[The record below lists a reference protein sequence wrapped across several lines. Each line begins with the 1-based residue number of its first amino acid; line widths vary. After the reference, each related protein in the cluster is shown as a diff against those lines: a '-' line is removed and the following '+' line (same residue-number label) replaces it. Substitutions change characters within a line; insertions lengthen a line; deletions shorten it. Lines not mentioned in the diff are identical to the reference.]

1 MLKKTLSWVMVGI
14 LFLSLVFNENL
25 VTKKIDVAKKVIE
38 NIMKKCIKTSAPYSS
53 NYFMSEQ
60 MGTLMALGVYLH

>member
-25 VTKKIDVAKKVIE
+25 GLGTQPE
-38 NIMKKCIKTSAPYSS
+38 TS
-53 NYFMSEQ
+53 EE